1 MVSKGT
7 HDENTDLIW
16 SDLFKVKVRACV
28 RVCIETKI
36 L

>member
-16 SDLFKVKVRACV
+16 SDLFKVKS
-28 RVCIETKI
+28 KS
-36 L
+36 LKNF